1 MRSMSD
7 DRILLAL
14 AISILLHLLVGFS
27 IYMLKNNVD
36 LQEKQGQEKVKLAF
50 KRGGDSKRDDST
62 LKENTSIPSSLM
74 GGASGSGMS
83 GGSMGGIIR
92 NNMPK
97 NKANN
102 ATSKSTKTMQDRAS
116 EQNKAQNSIDL
127 SSLQIYNN
135 LNLNP
140 NLKQNNYQQNLS
152 YITSSKIP
160 SDQKQEII
168 ELYGDELGD
177 YGMEE
182 IDFLVNN
189 LREIGRITQY
199 HINRRGYP
207 QEAVLL
213 RQSGKNIIEFYLYP
227 NGDISDLKVVSSSKS
242 IILDNDMQ
250 TNIKVAFKDYP
261 RPSVRVKIRF
271 YMSYNLLYN

>member
-36 LQEKQGQEKVKLAF
+36 LQENKQGQEKVKLAF

-74 GGASGSGMS
+74 GGAN
-83 GGSMGGIIR
+83 GGGVIR
-92 NNMPK
+92 NNMSK
-97 NKANN
+97 HKANN
-102 ATSKSTKTMQDRAS
+102 ATSKSTKAMQDRAS

-140 NLKQNNYQQNLS
+140 NLKQNNYQQNIS